1 MRGQPGTFLAGL
13 ARCLTK
19 IEITGLENLQ
29 VLDQPGPAM
38 IVVNHT
44 TIVDVVV
51 VVGTLH
57 KFGFT
62 VDGPCEKLKKSA
74 CTHHRHLRPIGT
86 SDMWNF
92 LLAKQI
98 VSGSGI
104 IPTDQFNG
112 SSAYRL
118 ALTALRNRECIL
130 IYPEGDVQ
138 INAQASPRPWRRG
151 TTALAKSGGKFGTM
165 PIVPIAHHDSRKLG
179 TGSAQR
185 SILQAIT
192 RVLKRPTIYLMIGK
206 PILASEIADFNESEA
221 TSYLEEKLLDLWKK
235 VSALT

>member
-13 ARCLTK
+13 ARRLTK
-19 IEITGLENLQ
+19 IEITGLENLEI
-29 VLDQPGPAM
+29 LDQPGPAM

-57 KFGFT
+57 KYGFT

-74 CTHHRHLRPIGT
+74 CTHRRHLRPIGT

-92 LLAKQI
+92 PLAKQI

-112 SSAYRL
+112 SSAYRA
-118 ALTALRNRECIL
+118 ALTALGNQECIL

-151 TTALAKSGGKFGTM
+151 ATTLAKSVAM
-165 PIVPIAHHDSRKLG
+165 PIVPIAHHDTRKLG
-179 TGSAQR
+179 TGGVKR
-185 SILQAIT
+185 SILQALS
-192 RVLKRPTIYLMIGK
+192 RVVKRPTIHLMIGK
-206 PILASEIADFNESEA
+206 PILASEIANLNEQQAS
-221 TSYLEEKLLDLWKK
+221 SYLEEELLNLWKK

>member
-13 ARCLTK
+13 ARRLTK
-19 IEITGLENLQ
+19 IEITGLENLEI
-29 VLDQPGPAM
+29 LDQPGPAM

-57 KFGFT
+57 KYGFT

-74 CTHHRHLRPIGT
+74 CTHRRHLRPIGT

-92 LLAKQI
+92 PLAKQI

-112 SSAYRL
+112 SSAYRV
-118 ALTALRNRECIL
+118 ALTALGNQECIL
-130 IYPEGDVQ
+130 MYPEGDVQ

-151 TTALAKSGGKFGTM
+151 TAALAKSVAM
-165 PIVPIAHHDSRKLG
+165 SIVPIAHHDSRKLG
-179 TGSAQR
+179 TGGVKR
-185 SILQAIT
+185 SILQALS
-192 RVLKRPTIYLMIGK
+192 RVVKRPTIHLMIGK
-206 PILASEIADFNESEA
+206 PILASEIANFNELE
-221 TSYLEEKLLDLWKK
+221 TSTYLEEKLLNLWKK